1 LRNTKLKCVT
11 SNKVRFSYN
20 KCTNL
25 VLINTVIWNLD
36 PVISLTDE
44 QFYQLCMAN
53 NAQAEWIIVPPVGE
67 ESEPSEADLIIKA
80 GKIHRI
86 YK

>member
-1 LRNTKLKCVT
+1 
-11 SNKVRFSYN
+11 
-20 KCTNL
+20 
-25 VLINTVIWNLD
+25 
-36 PVISLTDE
+36 
-44 QFYQLCMAN
+44 
-53 NAQAEWIIVPPVGE
+53 VPPVGE